1 LRLPR
6 AARLHQTAEFRRVR
20 TEGRSWPGRYFTL
33 AVLEGAER
41 GPSRI
46 GLITTRQ
53 VGGAVVRNRIRR
65 RLREI
70 VRQAR
75 PRLKSGC
82 WIVLIARPAAARGR
96 TDQMRDEWNR
106 LAERAAL
113 WRPVR

>member
-1 LRLPR
+1 MPR

-20 TEGRSWPGRYFTL
+20 AEGRSWPGRYFTL
-33 AVLEGAER
+33 AVLEGAEG

-46 GLITTRQ
+46 GFITTRQ

-70 VRQAR
+70 VRQSR
-75 PRLKSGC
+75 PRFKSGC
-82 WIVLIARPAAARGR
+82 WIVLIARSAAGRARTG
-96 TDQMRDEWNR
+96 QMRDEWNR

-113 WRPVR
+113 WIPLN